1 VCFGFHE
8 QDLAQMQEAAK
19 CLVDFRESQEI
30 DPEAFERLVYI
41 ARSVA
46 AYRPN
51 NVVLYAEKFFN
62 ATDEPERSGTSTGKI
77 FTCVLY

>member
-1 VCFGFHE
+1 
-8 QDLAQMQEAAK
+8 MQEAAK
-19 CLVDFRESQEI
+19 CLIDFRESQEI

-51 NVVLYAEKFFN
+51 NVVLYAEKYFC
-62 ATDEPERSGTSTGKI
+62 ATDETANSATTTGEI
-77 FTCVLY
+77 FVLSRGYLNGYSFNIP